1 MLGYEHLEA
10 KIVLE
15 DRLHLQV
22 LFCLSLLNSDKE
34 PSIALRNNFGKIQ
47 YILQNALW
55 FEYRI
60 TLQKRKKIA
69 YIDVSIN

>member
-10 KIVLE
+10 KVVLE
-15 DRLHLQV
+15 DHLHLQV

-47 YILQNALW
+47 YILQKH
-55 FEYRI
+55 
-60 TLQKRKKIA
+60 T
-69 YIDVSIN
+69 VV